1 MPGFFFLMFV
11 GALDIIRPRQQSK
24 DDIVSRRPLPL
35 SSEKE
40 RLRLLGLGA
49 VHLVVLSLVGLLSSV
64 TPKSR

>member
-1 MPGFFFLMFV
+1 MSGFFFLMFV
-11 GALDIIRPRQQSK
+11 GTLDIIRPRRQSK
-24 DDIVSRRPLPL
+24 DDIESRRPLPL

-40 RLRLLGLGA
+40 RLLGLGA